1 MKKKIAP
8 IPIIIILFI
17 GFIVSVPLVNDFSAK
32 NVEKSL
38 LEIALPDNTQM
49 VESISKAGKLVGN
62 GNGMQYFSAMLIQSE
77 LTREELSDYYSQKN
91 ADIVVKEQKSQII
104 ECVEHAQLSFTT
116 NITDTD
122 KYYIVYLFG
131 NGISPFSE
139 LDIRGH

>member
-1 MKKKIAP
+1 MKKKI
-8 IPIIIILFI
+8 IPVAIVIFLLI
-17 GFIVSVPLVNDFSAK
+17 GLAVSVPLVNDFSAK
-32 NVEKSL
+32 NVKKSL
-38 LEIALPDNTQM
+38 VEIALPDDTQM

-62 GNGMQYFSAMLIQSE
+62 GNGMQYFGAILIKSE
-77 LTREELSDYYSQKN
+77 KTLDELFDYYSQKL
-91 ADIVVKEQKSQII
+91 AGVVVKEQKSQII

>member
-1 MKKKIAP
+1 MKKKI
-8 IPIIIILFI
+8 IPVAIVIFLLI
-17 GFIVSVPLVNDFSAK
+17 GLAVSVPLVNDFSAK
-32 NVEKSL
+32 NVKKSL
-38 LEIALPDNTQM
+38 VEIALPDDTQM

-62 GNGMQYFSAMLIQSE
+62 GNGMQYFGAILIKSE
-77 LTREELSDYYSQKN
+77 KTLDELFDYYSQKL
-91 ADIVVKEQKSQII
+91 AGVVVKEQKSQTI

-139 LDIRGH
+139 LDIRGY

>member
-17 GFIVSVPLVNDFSAK
+17 AFIVSVPLVNDFSAK

-62 GNGMQYFSAMLIQSE
+62 GNGMQYFGAMLILSE

-91 ADIVVKEQKSQII
+91 ADIVVKEQKTQKI
-104 ECVEHAQLSFTT
+104 ECVEHGQLSFATQ
-116 NITDTD
+116 ITDAEN
-122 KYYIVYLFG
+122 YYIVYLFG
-131 NGISPFSE
+131 EGTALFAE
-139 LDIRGH
+139 LDLRGH

>member
-17 GFIVSVPLVNDFSAK
+17 AFIVSVPLVNDFSAK

-38 LEIALPDNTQM
+38 VEIALPDDTQM

-62 GNGMQYFSAMLIQSE
+62 GNGMQYFGAILIKSE
-77 LTREELSDYYSQKN
+77 KTLDELFDYYSQKL
-91 ADIVVKEQKSQII
+91 AGVVVKEQKSQII
-104 ECVEHAQLSFTT
+104 ECVEHAQLSFAT